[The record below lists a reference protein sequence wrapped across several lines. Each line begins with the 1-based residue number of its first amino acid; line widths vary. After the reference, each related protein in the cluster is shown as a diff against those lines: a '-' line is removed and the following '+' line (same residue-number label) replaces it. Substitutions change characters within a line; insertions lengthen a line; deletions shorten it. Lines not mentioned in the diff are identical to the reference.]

1 MTVLDRATESP
12 MAVYRRHLAQ
22 GQLAYQ
28 YSLAANAPFFYP
40 RVVCPYTG
48 SDAFEW
54 RVSSGLG
61 TVYAVTVVHASKDAR
76 YNVVLVELDEGFR
89 LLSRVDGVAPESVR
103 IGLRVKVRIHTPAN
117 AEEEPYPVFEPL
129 EAG

>member
-1 MTVLDRATESP
+1 MLARATESP
-12 MAVYRRHLAQ
+12 MSVYRRHLAQ
-22 GQLAYQ
+22 GELAYQ
-28 YSLAANAPFFYP
+28 YSLEANAPFFYP

-48 SDAFEW
+48 SDQLEW

-61 TVYAVTVVHASKDAR
+61 TVYAATVVHAAKDAR

-89 LLSRVDGVAPESVR
+89 LLSRVDGVSPESVA

-117 AEEEPYPVFEPL
+117 ANEEPYPVFEPL
-129 EAG
+129 ETQ

>member
-1 MTVLDRATESP
+1 MTILDRTDESP
-12 MAVYRRHLAQ
+12 MAVYRRHLTQ
-22 GQLAYQ
+22 GELAYQ
-28 YSLAANAPFFYP
+28 YSLAAKAPFFYP

-48 SDAFEW
+48 SDQLEW

-61 TVYAVTVVHASKDAR
+61 TVYAATVVHASKDAR

-89 LLSRVDGVAPESVR
+89 LLSRVDGVPPESVA